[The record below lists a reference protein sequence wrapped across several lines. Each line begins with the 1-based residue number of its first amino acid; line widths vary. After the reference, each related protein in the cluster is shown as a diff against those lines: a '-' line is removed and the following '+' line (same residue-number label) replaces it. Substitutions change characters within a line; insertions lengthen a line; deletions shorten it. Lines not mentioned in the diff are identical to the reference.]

1 MHWVYTI
8 TTFLLASTAL
18 AVYVDEAG
26 QIDYHY
32 ALLGLP
38 SLETTF
44 FHQPSASSK
53 ATLIYT
59 FTESGVAG
67 AVNPKDGSVVW
78 RQQIGQR
85 DDATTESRQI
95 LRAGENQDTV
105 VCAAS
110 QTVSAWSSTD
120 GRSVWQRVFDG
131 SVVDLEVLEMPQGD
145 SAKVAKDTVALYK
158 SAKGSTLQRLDGKT
172 GAMVWTYDE
181 ERFVTKIIFG
191 TAVSHWKANKV

>member
-1 MHWVYTI
+1 MRWVYAI
-8 TTFLLASTAL
+8 TTYLSSTAL

-26 QIDYHY
+26 QIDYHH

-38 SLETTF
+38 SLKTTF

-53 ATLIYT
+53 ASLIYT
-59 FTESGVAG
+59 FTESGVVG

-110 QTVSAWSSTD
+110 QTISAWSSTD
-120 GRSVWQRVFDG
+120 GRSVWQRVIDG
-131 SVVDLEVLEMPQGD
+131 PVVDLEVLEMPLSE

-158 SAKGSTLQRLDGKT
+158 SAKGSTVQRLDGKT
-172 GAMVWTYDE
+172 GAVVWTYDE
-181 ERFVTKIIFG
+181 DRWVTRFRLTI
-191 TAVSHWKANKV
+191 SHGQANKV

>member
-1 MHWVYTI
+1 MRWTHALVTC
-8 TTFLLASTAL
+8 LASTAL
-18 AVYVDEAG
+18 AVFVDEAG

-53 ATLIYT
+53 ASLVYT
-59 FTESGVAG
+59 FSESGVVG
-67 AVNPKDGSVVW
+67 AVHPKDGSVVW

-85 DDATTESRQI
+85 DDANTESRQI

-120 GRSVWQRVFDG
+120 GRSVWQRTCDG
-131 SVVDLEVLEMPQGD
+131 QVVDLAVLEMPLSDGD
-145 SAKVAKDTVALYK
+145 KASKDTVALYA
-158 SAKGSTLQRLDGKT
+158 SARGSSVQRLDGKT
-172 GAMVWTYDE
+172 GAIVWTFVE
-181 ERFVTKIIFG
+181 ERY
-191 TAVSHWKANKV
+191 A

>member
-1 MHWVYTI
+1 MRWVYAI
-8 TTFLLASTAL
+8 TTYLASTAL

-26 QIDYHY
+26 QIDYHH

-53 ATLIYT
+53 ASLIYT
-59 FTESGVAG
+59 FTESGVIG
-67 AVNPKDGSVVW
+67 AVNPKDGSIVW

-95 LRAGENQDTV
+95 LRAGENQDTI

-120 GRSVWQRVFDG
+120 GRSVWQRVVEGPVF
-131 SVVDLEVLEMPQGD
+131 DLEVLEMPLSE
-145 SAKVAKDTVALYK
+145 SAKVAKDSVTLYK
-158 SAKGSTLQRLDGKT
+158 SAKGSTVQRLDGKT
-172 GAMVWTYDE
+172 GAVVWTYDE
-181 ERFVTKIIFG
+181 ERCVIRFRLTI
-191 TAVSHWKANKV
+191 SHWQANKV

>member
-1 MHWVYTI
+1 MRWLYAI
-8 TTFLLASTAL
+8 TTCLASTAL
-18 AVYVDEAG
+18 AVFVDEAG
-26 QIDYHY
+26 QIDYHH

-44 FHQPSASSK
+44 FHQPSPGSK
-53 ATLIYT
+53 ASLIYT
-59 FTESGVAG
+59 FSDSGVVG

-85 DDATTESRQI
+85 DDATTDSRQI

-120 GRSVWQRVFDG
+120 GRSVWQRSFDG
-131 SVVDLEVLEMPQGD
+131 RVVDLEVLDMPLGD
-145 SAKVAKDTVALYK
+145 SAKVAKDTVALYA
-158 SAKGSTLQRLDGKT
+158 SGKGSSVQRLNGKT
-172 GAMVWTYDE
+172 GAVVWTFLE
-181 ERFVTKIIFG
+181 ERYMTR
-191 TAVSHWKANKV
+191 